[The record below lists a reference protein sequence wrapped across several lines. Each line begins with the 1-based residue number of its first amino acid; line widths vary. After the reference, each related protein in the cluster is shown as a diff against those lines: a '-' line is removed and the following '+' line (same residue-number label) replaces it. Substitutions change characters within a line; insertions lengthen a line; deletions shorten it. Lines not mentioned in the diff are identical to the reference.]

1 MKATTGVLGA
11 ALALLTATGAMAQT
25 AYDDA
30 ACRQWAAQNA
40 NYAQAQAN
48 NQAVGSTLGGALL
61 GAGLGAA
68 IGGGHGAAIGAASG
82 AIVGTGAGA
91 AQAQGAGNNAFWQAY
106 NYCMSTR
113 APAPPPP
120 AYGAPPQG
128 GYYGQPQGGYYGQP
142 QGGPQYY
149 NYGR

>member
-1 MKATTGVLGA
+1 MKPFATGMIAAVLALAATTS
-11 ALALLTATGAMAQT
+11 AMAQT

-30 ACRQWAAQNA
+30 TCRNYASQNA
-40 NYAQAQAN
+40 SAAQAQAN
-48 NQAVGSTLGGALL
+48 SNAVGSTLGGALL

-68 IGGGHGAAIGAASG
+68 IGGGRGAAIGAASG
-82 AIVGTGAGA
+82 AVVGTGAGA
-91 AQAQGAGNNAFWQAY
+91 AQAQGAGDQAYWQAY

-120 AYGAPPQG
+120 G
-128 GYYGQPQGGYYGQP
+128 YGQPTTQQLNQQQM

-149 NYGR
+149 NPYQGR

>member
-1 MKATTGVLGA
+1 MKAITGVLGG
-11 ALALLTATGAMAQT
+11 ALALLTATSAMAQT

-30 ACRQWAAQNA
+30 QCRQWASQNA

-48 NQAVGSTLGGALL
+48 NNAVGSTLGGALL

-68 IGGGHGAAIGAASG
+68 IGGGRGAAIGAASG

-91 AQAQGAGNNAFWQAY
+91 GQAQGAGNNAYWQAY

-113 APAPPPP
+113 TPAPPPP
-120 AYGAPPQG
+120 G
-128 GYYGQPQGGYYGQP
+128 YGQPQGGYYGQP
-142 QGGPQYY
+142 QPY
-149 NYGR
+149 NPYQGR

>member
-1 MKATTGVLGA
+1 MKWMTGVFSGVV
-11 ALALLTATGAMAQT
+11 ALLTATSAMAQT

-30 ACRQWAAQNA
+30 VCRQYASQNA
-40 NYAQAQAN
+40 SAAQAQAN
-48 NQAVGSTLGGALL
+48 NNAVGSTLGGALL

-68 IGGGHGAAIGAASG
+68 IGGGRGAAIGAASG

-91 AQAQGAGNNAFWQAY
+91 ANAQGAGNNAYWQAY

-120 AYGAPPQG
+120 PGYGAPPPG
-128 GYYGQPQGGYYGQP
+128 YGQPTTQQLNQQQLNP
-142 QGGPQYY
+142 GPQYY
-149 NYGR
+149 PR